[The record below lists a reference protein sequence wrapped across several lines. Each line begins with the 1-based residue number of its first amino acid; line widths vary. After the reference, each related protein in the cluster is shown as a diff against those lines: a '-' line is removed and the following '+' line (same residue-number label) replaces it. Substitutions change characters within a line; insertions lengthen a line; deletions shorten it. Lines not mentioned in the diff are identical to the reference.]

1 MEMETS
7 KETQSTKSKCSA
19 RQLLM
24 VVVPCWLGFPRE
36 TMSPDTYL
44 ILSIAKVLQI
54 LIILG
59 SRHSSSLCDESLCV
73 SRDPLVSLHC
83 WMKLA
88 CFQNQPI
95 KHSQPSCF
103 SISGPTQGWQKKS
116 SQKLIL
122 PSLIMLERS

>member
-44 ILSIAKVLQI
+44 RPIGIIALLDEACMFPKSTHQTFSTKLFQHFWSHPRLAKEKFSETDFTISHYAGKVLNI
-54 LIILG
+54 
-59 SRHSSSLCDESLCV
+59 CY
-73 SRDPLVSLHC
+73 
-83 WMKLA
+83 
-88 CFQNQPI
+88 QNAPTRFE
-95 KHSQPSCF
+95 KERKRSQVWNASV
-103 SISGPTQGWQKKS
+103 
-116 SQKLIL
+116 
-122 PSLIMLERS
+122 